1 MTKTKASWVEKV
13 YFILY
18 FRVTIYQQ
26 RKSGHELKRGR
37 NIKTETGEDVT
48 NVY

>member
-1 MTKTKASWVEKV
+1 MTKIKASWVETV

-18 FRVTIYQQ
+18 FRVTIHQQ
-26 RKSGHELKRGR
+26 GKSGHELKRDR
-37 NIKTETGEDVT
+37 NIKTGTGEVVS